1 MHRERETKL
10 SSKVAITLVIA
21 LFSATTVAAAITAS
35 SRDPAHL
42 PKIWQQQQPSILMK
56 LPGSFGPQDPLF

>member
-1 MHRERETKL
+1 MHREREAKL
-10 SSKVAITLVIA
+10 SSKIAITLVIA

-56 LPGSFGPQDPLF
+56 LPGSFGAQDPLF

>member
-10 SSKVAITLVIA
+10 SSKIAITLVIA
-21 LFSATTVAAAITAS
+21 FFSATTVAAAITAS

-42 PKIWQQQQPSILMK
+42 PKIWQQQPSILMK
-56 LPGSFGPQDPLF
+56 LPGSFGAQDPLF

>member
-1 MHRERETKL
+1 MHSQKETKV
-10 SSKVAITLVIA
+10 SSRIAITLVIA
-21 LFSATTVAAAITAS
+21 LFSVTTVAAAITAS

-42 PKIWQQQQPSILMK
+42 PKLWQQQQPSILMK